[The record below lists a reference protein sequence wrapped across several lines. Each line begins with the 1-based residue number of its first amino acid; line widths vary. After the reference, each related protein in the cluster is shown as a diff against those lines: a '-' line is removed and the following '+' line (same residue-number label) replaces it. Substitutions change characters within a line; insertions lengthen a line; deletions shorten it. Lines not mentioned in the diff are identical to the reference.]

1 MGVSFSQTA
10 LATRCSPRGQSEPS
24 IDTSVLQQHLDV
36 VTKIVTT
43 YLTHGYP
50 PMLDIGSLRNLIL
63 VAASKDEQL
72 DTEMFVD
79 VLWLVYEHDKNQ
91 ICYIQEVLT
100 MLVVLCK
107 PSSVL
112 IILTITSYLLTHSLT
127 HSPIRVHGAI
137 DCH

>member
-24 IDTSVLQQHLDV
+24 IDTSVLQQPLGV
-36 VTKIVTT
+36 VTKLVTT
-43 YLTHGYP
+43 YLAHGYP

-63 VAASKDEQL
+63 VAVSKDEKV
-72 DTEMFVD
+72 DVDMFVD

-100 MLVVLCK
+100 MLAVLCK

-112 IILTITSYLLTHSLT
+112 IVLTLADNFTH
-127 HSPIRVHGAI
+127 
-137 DCH
+137 

>member
-24 IDTSVLQQHLDV
+24 IDTSVLQQPLGV

-50 PMLDIGSLRNLIL
+50 PMLDIGTLRNLIL
-63 VAASKDEQL
+63 VAASKDEQI
-72 DTEMFVD
+72 DTDVFVD
-79 VLWLVYEHDKNQ
+79 VLWLIYEHDKNQ

-100 MLVVLCK
+100 TLVVLCK

-112 IILTITSYLLTHSLT
+112 IKLTLIYLFTHHSLTHSLT
-127 HSPIRVHGAI
+127 HL
-137 DCH
+137 